1 MESRHFIF
9 QSVCRDIICSLDG
22 EFSSDDLCLTKST
35 SDGPIC
41 VGVFLKLE
49 PFSLSEY
56 LLRNEFQDDTYS
68 TKFVNDVIWE
78 VKRLGYVSLDSYI
91 IFTDKTSD
99 SYKEGIINE
108 IYIYAELSGPE
119 KEFDAIANSILN
131 TNGNFATLQ
140 KDNEHQTQYVV
151 ILDFLNITDKSAHT
165 FDAEIFITTSQV
177 ILKIGEFVVL
187 SRKQLTNKNGENNE
201 VIEFSK
207 ISTCPHIEV
216 RPEDLKTH
224 ITIDGILAS
233 TENRQIVSNL
243 TRFQYQQ
250 FGGKVYLCLN
260 DFKTFYQY
268 VPMPL
273 VMENESTYIVGNAVP
288 RPCNV
293 HVIAYL
299 SCFTIVY
306 SMQYQSQID

>member
-1 MESRHFIF
+1 M
-9 QSVCRDIICSLDG
+9 CR
-22 EFSSDDLCLTKST
+22 TKST
-35 SDGPIC
+35 SDEPIC

-49 PFSLSEY
+49 PFSLSDY

-68 TKFVNDVIWE
+68 TQFVNDVIWE

-99 SYKEGIINE
+99 SYKEGIINDV
-108 IYIYAELSGPE
+108 YIYAELSGPE

-187 SRKQLTNKNGENNE
+187 SRKQLINKNGENNE

-207 ISTCPHIEV
+207 ISTCPNIEV
-216 RPEDLKTH
+216 RPEDLETH

-250 FGGKVYLCLN
+250 FGGKVYVCLN

-273 VMENESTYIVGNAVP
+273 LMENEATDVVGNAVP
-288 RPCNV
+288 RSCNV

-299 SCFTIVY
+299 SCFIIVY
-306 SMQYQSQID
+306 SMQYQS

>member
-1 MESRHFIF
+1 MEYMYRHFIF

-35 SDGPIC
+35 SDEPIC

-49 PFSLSEY
+49 PFSLSDY
-56 LLRNEFQDDTYS
+56 LLRNEFQNDTYS
-68 TKFVNDVIWE
+68 TQFVNDVIWE
-78 VKRLGYVSLDSYI
+78 VKRLGYVSLNNYI

-108 IYIYAELSGPE
+108 VYIYAELSGPE

-165 FDAEIFITTSQV
+165 FEAEIFITTSQV

-187 SRKQLTNKNGENNE
+187 SRKQLSNKNGEKKE

-216 RPEDLKTH
+216 RPEDLETH
-224 ITIDGILAS
+224 ITVDGMLAS
-233 TENRQIVSNL
+233 TKNRQIISNL

-250 FGGKVYLCLN
+250 FGGMVYLCLN

-268 VPMPL
+268 VSMPL
-273 VMENESTYIVGNAVP
+273 SLEHESTDIIGNAVQ

-299 SCFTIVY
+299 SCFIIVY
-306 SMQYQSQID
+306 SM